1 MKLSTNGQKL
11 EFTMKSPVP
20 LAAGQHVVWEEKTKA
35 LSFNI
40 AAAPA
45 ASSVQ
50 CKCGTKTWDTTF
62 TKPSNDRLQLLL
74 PASGSTTTDVV
85 CAAGDL
91 SCTARAWN
99 TGSTKVAEMDVV
111 CFGCQKSKSTCAK
124 GTAAEQTAQ
133 YNDAA
138 TYKLK
143 QQATADTTKVKLV
156 SNVQYE
162 PHSKT
167 AVGRF
172 YFKPSTTASLYAG
185 FSVFEFTFGAQTFGT
200 TAVCSVWTVD
210 GTKPSKTPS
219 DAVKNCEVTGS
230 TVKLT
235 LAKASSSFF
244 VTVVG
249 MDAWLASTTNDVSVT
264 LKNFGADTAK
274 TSDTAADQ
282 FQMPTTANTPTATMT
297 VAVTK
302 SLINV
307 MDVGMVQFAITPKGA
322 DFGPDS
328 LAFISFPTYYNPT
341 IGSMMRCTMYDAT
354 KKTDTRLYC
363 AVEWCYTLKVMGPS
377 TPAKKD
383 AAFNLR
389 VYGVDMNSYGAAL
402 KFGVGLTN
410 ATYWA
415 SNKGV
420 NEYITVADV
429 ATSGKWA
436 AVSPIEVSEVSL
448 SSQVMRSK
456 ADITVKFALPPTTG
470 TVLNDG
476 DYVALTLPW

>member
-1 MKLSTNGQKL
+1 
-11 EFTMKSPVP
+11 
-20 LAAGQHVVWEEKTKA
+20 
-35 LSFNI
+35 
-40 AAAPA
+40 
-45 ASSVQ
+45 
-50 CKCGTKTWDTTF
+50 
-62 TKPSNDRLQLLL
+62 
-74 PASGSTTTDVV
+74 
-85 CAAGDL
+85 
-91 SCTARAWN
+91 
-99 TGSTKVAEMDVV
+99 
-111 CFGCQKSKSTCAK
+111 
-124 GTAAEQTAQ
+124 
-133 YNDAA
+133 
-138 TYKLK
+138 
-143 QQATADTTKVKLV
+143 
-156 SNVQYE
+156 
-162 PHSKT
+162 
-167 AVGRF
+167 
-172 YFKPSTTASLYAG
+172 
-185 FSVFEFTFGAQTFGT
+185 
-200 TAVCSVWTVD
+200 
-210 GTKPSKTPS
+210 
-219 DAVKNCEVTGS
+219 
-230 TVKLT
+230 
-235 LAKASSSFF
+235 
-244 VTVVG
+244 
-249 MDAWLASTTNDVSVT
+249 
-264 LKNFGADTAK
+264 
-274 TSDTAADQ
+274 
-282 FQMPTTANTPTATMT
+282 
-297 VAVTK
+297 
-302 SLINV
+302 LINV

-363 AVEWCYTLKVMGPS
+363 AVEWCYTLKVMGPA
-377 TPAKKD
+377 TAAKKD

-456 ADITVKFALPPTTG
+456 ADITVKFALPTTAG